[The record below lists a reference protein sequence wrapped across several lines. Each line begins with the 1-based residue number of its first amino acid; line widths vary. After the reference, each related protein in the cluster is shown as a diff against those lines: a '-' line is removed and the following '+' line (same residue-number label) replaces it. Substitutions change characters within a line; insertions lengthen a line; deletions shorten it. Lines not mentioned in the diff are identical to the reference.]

1 MQDGFRQKQGPP
13 DDMRW
18 RPARAAA
25 GHRQI
30 RPGGESRNGAF
41 ARLPL
46 CLATALLGLSTAC
59 TPIPVDQA
67 EAACVRKAL
76 YGGGPQGA
84 VTVGIGTGTGGW
96 GGWGWG
102 GGGGAGIAMSTT
114 LPMQSADPATEYANC
129 VRRKS
134 GQPPVTPFG
143 RRPELQG

>member
-67 EAACVRKAL
+67 EAACVRRVL
-76 YGGGPQGA
+76 SGGGPQGA
-84 VTVGIGTGTGGW
+84 FTLGIGAGYGGR
-96 GGWGWG
+96 
-102 GGGGAGIAMSTT
+102 GGGGAGIAVSTT
-114 LPMQSADPATEYANC
+114 VPLQTADPATDYANC
-129 VRRKS
+129 VRRTS
-134 GQPPVTPFG
+134 GEPPVTPFG
-143 RRPELQG
+143 QRPELQG